1 MPRLLL
7 VEDNPVHARLIFGM
21 LSDAWRD
28 VGEQVA
34 HVRTFAD
41 AMDLLRATPPECV
54 LLDLVLPDAEGL
66 EAVYEV
72 RRAAPDVPIV
82 VMSAHDDEGLAVRAV
97 DEGAQDYLVK
107 GKVDAHGLRRSVIYA
122 IERARRE
129 ERPEAAVHVADEEA
143 LGVGMAFYDLD
154 GTIRHADRV
163 ACRLFDRK
171 PDELGDATEL
181 MHPDDSEQLENAM
194 SAVHAFGQGP
204 AELPLRLQL
213 GDGGERRVIARA
225 CLLYGSD
232 GSPSGFAVQ
241 LARIEEFGGS
251 MLPAEDTP
259 GNAFEQ
265 TWDIVT

>member
-28 VGEQVA
+28 AGEQVA

-41 AMDLLRATPPECV
+41 AMDLLVATPPECV

-82 VMSAHDDEGLAVRAV
+82 VMSAHDDEALAVRAV

-129 ERPEAAVHVADEEA
+129 ERPEPAVIGPDDEA
-143 LGVGMAFYDLD
+143 MGVGMAFYDLD
-154 GTIRHADRV
+154 GSIRHADRV

-171 PDELGDATEL
+171 PHELGDDL
-181 MHPDDSEQLENAM
+181 MHPDDAEQLANAM

-204 AELPLRLQL
+204 AELPVRLQL
-213 GDGGERRVIARA
+213 GNGGERRAIARA
-225 CLLYGSD
+225 CLLYGND

-241 LARIEEFGGS
+241 LARVEEFRGS
-251 MLPAEDTP
+251 MLPPDDTP

-265 TWDIVT
+265 TWDVVT